1 MNWVLEFVEHP
12 VEAGDK
18 TGLHRSPGHSSAL
31 TELSQGKISH
41 LQHNIHKPD
50 FAGNDDLAREYQDTF
65 VDIFM
70 IKIQNTDL
78 SDDCIEQ
85 EMIDPTQQNIPATR
99 T

>member
-1 MNWVLEFVEHP
+1 MQETKQ
-12 VEAGDK
+12 GS
-18 TGLHRSPGHSSAL
+18 TGHQVTRQ
-31 TELSQGKISH
+31 LSQSWARVRSVICNTTFTNQS
-41 LQHNIHKPD
+41 